1 MNDTILKTI
10 GRYGLAPM
18 AGYTDSSF
26 RAICR
31 GFGATFTIT
40 EMVSAKAIRF
50 KDKKTP
56 LLMRFTEEERPIG
69 IQLFGSEPDDF
80 RYAASFAEE
89 NFHPDFI
96 DINMGCPAP
105 KITGGGA
112 GSKLMEDPSL
122 ASEIVRATVETVSL
136 PVTVKMRAGYHK
148 INAPEFAQY
157 LEQAGVS
164 AVFVHA
170 RTRDQMYHPPIFPEV
185 IKDVKDKVSVPV
197 YGNGDILTR
206 EDADRMQDLTG
217 CDGVLIGRGALGN
230 PFLFSALT
238 SEESSVSL
246 EDRIAVLLRHA
257 RASVEEKGE
266 YVGVREIRKHAP
278 YYFKG
283 VNNAAAIRNECVSL
297 SSLSELEALCRSV
310 LDYGYAR

>member
-266 YVGVREIRKHAP
+266 YVGVREIRKHVP

>member
-112 GSKLMEDPSL
+112 GSKLLEDPSL

-164 AVFVHA
+164 AGFVHA

-266 YVGVREIRKHAP
+266 YVGIREMRKHAP

>member
-112 GSKLMEDPSL
+112 GSKLLEDPSL

-266 YVGVREIRKHAP
+266 YVGIREMRKHAP

>member
-148 INAPEFAQY
+148 INTPEFAQY

-238 SEESSVSL
+238 SEESPVSL

-266 YVGVREIRKHAP
+266 YVGIREMRKHAP

>member
-238 SEESSVSL
+238 SEESPVSL

-266 YVGVREIRKHAP
+266 YVGIREMRKHAP

-297 SSLSELEALCRSV
+297 SSFSELEALCRSV

>member
-238 SEESSVSL
+238 SEESPVSL

-297 SSLSELEALCRSV
+297 SSFSELEALCRSV

>member
-238 SEESSVSL
+238 SEESPVSL

-266 YVGVREIRKHAP
+266 YVGIREMRKHAP
-278 YYFKG
+278 
-283 VNNAAAIRNECVSL
+283 
-297 SSLSELEALCRSV
+297 
-310 LDYGYAR
+310 

>member
-112 GSKLMEDPSL
+112 GSKLMEAPSL

-136 PVTVKMRAGYHK
+136 PVTVKMRAGYHT

>member
-31 GFGATFTIT
+31 EFGATFTIT

-266 YVGVREIRKHAP
+266 YVGIREMRKHAP

>member
-266 YVGVREIRKHAP
+266 YVGIREMRKHAP

>member
-136 PVTVKMRAGYHK
+136 PVTVKMRAGYHT

>member
-238 SEESSVSL
+238 SEESPVSL

-266 YVGVREIRKHAP
+266 YVGIREMRKHAP

>member
-1 MNDTILKTI
+1 
-10 GRYGLAPM
+10 
-18 AGYTDSSF
+18 
-26 RAICR
+26 
-31 GFGATFTIT
+31 
-40 EMVSAKAIRF
+40 
-50 KDKKTP
+50 
-56 LLMRFTEEERPIG
+56 
-69 IQLFGSEPDDF
+69 
-80 RYAASFAEE
+80 
-89 NFHPDFI
+89 
-96 DINMGCPAP
+96 
-105 KITGGGA
+105 
-112 GSKLMEDPSL
+112 MEDPSL

-238 SEESSVSL
+238 SKESSV

-266 YVGVREIRKHAP
+266 YVGIREMRKHAP

-297 SSLSELEALCRSV
+297 SSFSELEALCRSV

>member
-56 LLMRFTEEERPIG
+56 LLMRFAEEERPIG

-136 PVTVKMRAGYHK
+136 PVTVKMRAGYHT

-238 SEESSVSL
+238 SEESPVSL

-266 YVGVREIRKHAP
+266 YVGIREMRKHAP

>member
-1 MNDTILKTI
+1 
-10 GRYGLAPM
+10 
-18 AGYTDSSF
+18 
-26 RAICR
+26 
-31 GFGATFTIT
+31 
-40 EMVSAKAIRF
+40 
-50 KDKKTP
+50 
-56 LLMRFTEEERPIG
+56 
-69 IQLFGSEPDDF
+69 
-80 RYAASFAEE
+80 
-89 NFHPDFI
+89 
-96 DINMGCPAP
+96 
-105 KITGGGA
+105 
-112 GSKLMEDPSL
+112 
-122 ASEIVRATVETVSL
+122 
-136 PVTVKMRAGYHK
+136 
-148 INAPEFAQY
+148 
-157 LEQAGVS
+157 
-164 AVFVHA
+164 
-170 RTRDQMYHPPIFPEV
+170 MYHPPIFPEV
-185 IKDVKDKVSVPV
+185 IKDVKDKVSVPG

-238 SEESSVSL
+238 SEESPVSL

-266 YVGVREIRKHAP
+266 YVGIREMRKHAP